1 MLAATEQV
9 AEKPKMNDQPSII
22 VSDLHLGAVPRAHE
36 EAFVAF
42 LAWVPQHTSDL
53 VINGDLFDFWF
64 EYGSVVLRGHFRVL
78 RALADVVDAGVRVRL
93 VGGNHD
99 AWGGPF
105 LRDEVGI
112 ELINGPVV
120 TRVGGRRTYLAHGDG
135 LGRGDVGHKIFRRI
149 SRHRFSIAAFRLVHP
164 GLALR
169 LAGGAS
175 VTERNFE
182 CGDEDADLRAARL
195 SEFAIKTIRDDETLA
210 LVALGHSHQP
220 ELVEV
225 APGRFYLNTGDWL
238 RHFSYGVVSPDEVRL
253 ETWKAAGLS

>member
-1 MLAATEQV
+1 MSDRA
-9 AEKPKMNDQPSII
+9 SII
-22 VSDLHLGAVPRAHE
+22 ISDLHLGAVPRAHE
-36 EAFVAF
+36 EAFIAF
-42 LAWVPQHTSDL
+42 LAEVPERTGDL

-64 EYGSVVLRGHFRVL
+64 EYGSVVLRGHFQVL
-78 RALADVVDAGVRVRL
+78 RALADVVGAGVRVRL

-112 ELINGPVV
+112 ELVAGPVI
-120 TRVGGRRTYLAHGDG
+120 TQVGGRRTFLAHGDG
-135 LGRGDVGHKIFRRI
+135 LGKGDVAHKIFRRV
-149 SRHRFSIAAFRLVHP
+149 SRHRWSIAAFRLVHP

-182 CGDEDADLRAARL
+182 RGDEDADLRASRL
-195 SEFAIKTIRDDETLA
+195 SEFATATLREDETLD
-210 LVALGHSHQP
+210 LIALGHSHQP

-238 RHFSYGVVSPDEVRL
+238 RHFSYGVVSTEDVRL
-253 ETWKAAGLS
+253 ETWDVKGAG

>member
-1 MLAATEQV
+1 MT
-9 AEKPKMNDQPSII
+9 DRPSII
-22 VSDLHLGAVPRAHE
+22 ISDLHLGAVPRAHE
-36 EAFVAF
+36 EAFLSF
-42 LAWVPQHTSDL
+42 LARVPEKTSDL

-105 LRDEVGI
+105 LRDEVGL
-112 ELINGPVV
+112 ELISGPVI
-120 TRVGGRRTYLAHGDG
+120 TEVGGRRTYLAHGDG
-135 LGRGDVGHKIFRRI
+135 LGKGDVAHKIFRRV
-149 SRHRFSIAAFRLVHP
+149 SRHRWSIAAFRLVHP
-164 GLALR
+164 GLALG

-182 CGDEDADLRAARL
+182 RGDEDADLRATRL
-195 SEFAIKTIRDDETLA
+195 SDFATSLLREDDTVA
-210 LVALGHSHQP
+210 LVALGHCHRP

-225 APGRFYLNTGDWL
+225 APRRFYLNTGDWL
-238 RHFSYGVVSPDEVRL
+238 RHFSYGVVSPEEVRL
-253 ETWKAAGLS
+253 ETWETDIAG